1 MPDPPGVNIF
11 TRFVLENPWPLA
23 GLLAVAAIAVAWPAL
38 REGRPG
44 RTRPALGL
52 AGAAAAV
59 VAAALAVTTSGERAR
74 AVTRELV
81 DSVVA
86 GDLVAAVDLF
96 SDDATVSLGSTTSP
110 AYDRDVIVSGLDRA
124 TRYDVAGNRIRA
136 LRAYTVSGDEAEVHL
151 GCLTDAGYGYTPST
165 WVLRVR
171 REGDGEWR
179 VIRLTCV
186 SIATRP
192 PPPPGRW

>member
-1 MPDPPGVNIF
+1 M
-11 TRFVLENPWPLA
+11 
-23 GLLAVAAIAVAWPAL
+23 
-38 REGRPG
+38 
-44 RTRPALGL
+44 
-52 AGAAAAV
+52 AAAAV

-124 TRYDVAGNRIRA
+124 TRYDVADNRIRA
-136 LRAYTVSGDEAEVHL
+136 LRAYTVSGDEAEVLLHGL
-151 GCLTDAGYGYTPST
+151 LAST
-165 WVLRVR
+165 LQCGVLRHSRLREVLVDWVHVHRYLPPAWSCDGCCHHPFMGMYVCMYVR
-171 REGDGEWR
+171 TYIHTYIHTYIQT
-179 VIRLTCV
+179 V
-186 SIATRP
+186 
-192 PPPPGRW
+192 